1 MPKKE
6 RINKINV
13 FEGALGSTFMGALLG
28 LSIKVCTE
36 VRLTSDLSFGMMAQ
50 ILMKNPLE
58 TLVYAVVTGVAVALL
73 AEAYARKT
81 G

>member
-6 RINKINV
+6 RLNKRNV

-28 LSIKVCTE
+28 LAIKVGTE
-36 VRLTSDLSFGMMAQ
+36 VRLSSDLSFGMMAQ
-50 ILMKNPLE
+50 ILMKNPAE
-58 TLVYAVVTGVAVALL
+58 TLVYAVATGVVVALL

>member
-6 RINKINV
+6 IINKRNV

-28 LSIKVCTE
+28 LAIKVGTE

-50 ILMKNPLE
+50 ILMKNPVE

>member
-6 RINKINV
+6 RINKRNV

-28 LSIKVCTE
+28 LAIKVGTE

-50 ILMKNPLE
+50 ILMKNPVE

>member
-6 RINKINV
+6 IINKRNV

-28 LSIKVCTE
+28 LAIKVGTE
-36 VRLTSDLSFGMMAQ
+36 IRLNSDLSFGMMAQ

-58 TLVYAVVTGVAVALL
+58 TIVYAVVTGVAVALL
-73 AEAYARKT
+73 AEAHARKT